1 MAEELKDIQKENK
14 ELTEEQE
21 NEVSEEINDEVEEPT
36 DEVEEPTN
44 EVEEELTDEEKEE
57 LEKAKKEQ
65 KRENI
70 INCLIVFG
78 FPGLLVLAFLLT
90 GLLVSGAWRY
100 NWLLF
105 LAIPIYWS
113 GLVAFYKKNPNFFL
127 FPLLAVAI
135 YIFIGLAVKD
145 NKGWHPYW
153 LILLEIPVYYV
164 ACWLVK
170 TLLKEEEPKEEVE
183 PEPEPETQPEP
194 EPETQPE
201 PEVAPVVNPE
211 PVAKPK
217 KQISHRREKLASKPK
232 EKKVKVVTEDK
243 NYNKKKNKVKI
254 KADIS
259 HNPDYKENANEELNN
274 EE

>member
-1 MAEELKDIQKENK
+1 MAEELKDIQKENE

-21 NEVSEEINDEVEEPT
+21 NEVSEEINDDVEEPT

-44 EVEEELTDEEKEE
+44 EVEEDELTDEEKEE

-65 KRENI
+65 KKENI

-135 YIFIGLAVKD
+135 YVFIGLAVKD

-153 LILLEIPVYYV
+153 LILLEAPVYYV

-170 TLLKEEEPKEEVE
+170 TLLKEEEPKEEVKPEVE
-183 PEPEPETQPEP
+183 PEPEL
-194 EPETQPE
+194 ETQPE
-201 PEVAPVVNPE
+201 PEVVPVVNPE
-211 PVAKPK
+211 PVVKPK

-243 NYNKKKNKVKI
+243 NYNKKKSKVKL

-259 HNPDYKENANEELNN
+259 HNPDYKENAEEELNN

>member
-1 MAEELKDIQKENK
+1 MTADGNTLW
-14 ELTEEQE
+14 E
-21 NEVSEEINDEVEEPT
+21 NEVSEEINDEVEEPI

-153 LILLEIPVYYV
+153 LILLEAPVYYV

-183 PEPEPETQPEP
+183 LEVEPEPEP

>member
-1 MAEELKDIQKENK
+1 M
-14 ELTEEQE
+14 
-21 NEVSEEINDEVEEPT
+21 
-36 DEVEEPTN
+36 
-44 EVEEELTDEEKEE
+44 
-57 LEKAKKEQ
+57 
-65 KRENI
+65 
-70 INCLIVFG
+70 
-78 FPGLLVLAFLLT
+78 
-90 GLLVSGAWRY
+90 
-100 NWLLF
+100 F

-135 YIFIGLAVKD
+135 YVFIGLAVKD

-153 LILLEIPVYYV
+153 LILLEAPVYYV

-170 TLLKEEEPKEEVE
+170 TLLKEEEPKEEVKPEVE
-183 PEPEPETQPEP
+183 PEPELETQPK
-194 EPETQPE
+194 
-201 PEVAPVVNPE
+201 PEVVPVVNPE
-211 PVAKPK
+211 PVVKPK

-243 NYNKKKNKVKI
+243 NYNKKKSKVKL

-259 HNPDYKENANEELNN
+259 HNPDYKENAEKELNN